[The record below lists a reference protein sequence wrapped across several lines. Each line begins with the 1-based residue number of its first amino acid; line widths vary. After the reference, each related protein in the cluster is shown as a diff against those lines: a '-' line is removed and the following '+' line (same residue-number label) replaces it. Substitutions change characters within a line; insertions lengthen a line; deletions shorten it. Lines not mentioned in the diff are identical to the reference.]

1 MKKKV
6 KVSFEIENVSNKTIK
21 ALEKYLYETLE
32 YADLLN
38 DNEECSNLQIVDL
51 SKYRDKNNDGS
62 YYSNKQAKEFIANL
76 GK

>member
-51 SKYRDKNNDGS
+51 STYRAKNNDGS

>member
-6 KVSFEIENVSNKTIK
+6 KVSFEIENVSAESIK
-21 ALEKYLYETLE
+21 ALQKYLYETLLFSE
-32 YADLLN
+32 LLN

-51 SKYRDKNNDGS
+51 STYRAKNNDGS